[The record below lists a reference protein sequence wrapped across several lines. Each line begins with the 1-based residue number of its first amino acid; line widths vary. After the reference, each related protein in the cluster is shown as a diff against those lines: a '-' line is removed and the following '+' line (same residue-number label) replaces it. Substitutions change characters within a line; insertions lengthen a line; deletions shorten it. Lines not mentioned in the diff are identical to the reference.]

1 MKKLRL
7 LFFIVILIGGRA
19 ILVGQDFVPSGT
31 PSIRVF
37 TNFHSQLSDGEVL
50 NAFQIQ
56 RAYLGYKHQFSR
68 TISGKLYLDV
78 ADPGVGKL
86 QMTGYL
92 KNAYL
97 QYKGDRLT
105 AKFGLIGLHQ
115 FRLQEDLWGG
125 RYLFK
130 SFQDQYKFGPSADL
144 GAHISYKLSSM
155 MSADITVA
163 NGEGYKSIQQDSLLK
178 YSAGFTV
185 RPYEGVDLRVYYD
198 YMGIDQA
205 QQSLSLYAGYTLG
218 RVKIGA
224 EYNKQFN
231 HKMNGDEHLYGLS
244 FYSSYTMEK
253 TRIFCRFDQ
262 LSSVEIIAGDDPW
275 NLGKDGRAIL
285 AGIEYSPVK
294 GILVTPNY
302 QAWIPADG
310 SSVVHIAYLS
320 CQIKF

>member
-144 GAHISYKLSSM
+144 GAHISYKL
-155 MSADITVA
+155 
-163 NGEGYKSIQQDSLLK
+163 Y
-178 YSAGFTV
+178 
-185 RPYEGVDLRVYYD
+185 
-198 YMGIDQA
+198 
-205 QQSLSLYAGYTLG
+205 
-218 RVKIGA
+218 
-224 EYNKQFN
+224 
-231 HKMNGDEHLYGLS
+231 
-244 FYSSYTMEK
+244 
-253 TRIFCRFDQ
+253 
-262 LSSVEIIAGDDPW
+262 
-275 NLGKDGRAIL
+275 
-285 AGIEYSPVK
+285 
-294 GILVTPNY
+294 
-302 QAWIPADG
+302 
-310 SSVVHIAYLS
+310 
-320 CQIKF
+320 